1 MPTGRP
7 AGRGF
12 TYVWLLF
19 VLALSAAGLAV
30 LGEQWQV
37 AAQREREAE
46 LLFRGG
52 QIADAL
58 ARWRDAS
65 PTGLPQRPTALEQLI
80 VDDRHD
86 PPRFHLRRLYVDPFT
101 GAADWVLVRDEGG
114 GIEGVH
120 SRSGAPALRR
130 VQVALREGADPSA
143 PAVGDWLFTAGAPV
157 GPPPASK
164 TRRPDRRTE

>member
-19 VLALSAAGLAV
+19 VLAIAAAGLAA

-37 AAQREREAE
+37 AAQRERETE

-58 ARWRDAS
+58 ERWRDAS

-86 PPRFHLRRLYVDPFT
+86 PPRFHLRRLYADPFT
-101 GAADWVLVRDEGG
+101 RAADWVLVRDEDG

-120 SRSGAPALRR
+120 SQSRTPALRR

-143 PAVGDWLFTAGAPV
+143 PAVGDWLFAAEAPV
-157 GPPPASK
+157 RRPLASK
-164 TRRPDRRTE
+164 AGRPDRRAE